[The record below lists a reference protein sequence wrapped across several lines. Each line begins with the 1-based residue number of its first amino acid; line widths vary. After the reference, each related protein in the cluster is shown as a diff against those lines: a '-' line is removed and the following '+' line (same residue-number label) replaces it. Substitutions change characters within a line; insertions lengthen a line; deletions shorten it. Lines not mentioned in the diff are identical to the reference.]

1 VGDTRNRQKKGDSA
15 VKFTSRIWPG
25 VLLAVL
31 LVASPQQLWAVDKGP
46 TVFAA
51 ASLKNTLDAV
61 AADWQ
66 KKTGGQAVI
75 SYAATSALAKQVE
88 QGADADVF
96 ISADLA
102 WMNYLAE
109 RNLIDPKTRFNL
121 LANELVLIAPKD
133 SEITTTIAPGF
144 PLAKRLGGGRLAI
157 AGVDAVPAGK
167 YGKAALQSL
176 GVWDVV
182 KDKLAQAE
190 NVRDALHLVSRA
202 EAPLGIVYASDA
214 KADPNVKVVG
224 VFPADSHPPIVYPA
238 AKLAASR
245 SPAAG
250 GFMDYLRSS
259 AAAPRFQENGFAVLD
274 SH

>member
-1 VGDTRNRQKKGDSA
+1 

-25 VLLAVL
+25 LLLALL
-31 LVASPQQLWAVDKGP
+31 LVTTPQQLWAVDKGP

-51 ASLKNTLDAV
+51 ASLKNALDAV

-66 KKTGGQAVI
+66 KKTGGEAVI

-144 PLAKRLGGGRLAI
+144 PLAKLLGEGRLAI

-167 YGKAALQSL
+167 YGKVALQRL
-176 GVWDVV
+176 GVWDDV

-190 NVRDALHLVSRA
+190 NVRAALRLVSRD
-202 EAPLGIVYASDA
+202 EAPLGVVYESDA
-214 KADPNVKVVG
+214 KADPNVKVAG
-224 VFPADSHPPIVYPA
+224 TFPADSHPRIVYPA

-250 GFMDYLRSS
+250 GFMDYLRSP
-259 AAAPRFQENGFAVLD
+259 AAAPRFQENGFVVLD

>member
-1 VGDTRNRQKKGDSA
+1 

-25 VLLAVL
+25 LLLALL
-31 LVASPQQLWAVDKGP
+31 LVPTPQQLWPGDKGP

-51 ASLKNTLDAV
+51 ASLKNALDAV
-61 AADWQ
+61 AADWK
-66 KKTGGQAVI
+66 KKTGGEVVI

-102 WMNYLAE
+102 WIDHLAE

-133 SEITTTIAPGF
+133 SEITTTIGPGF
-144 PLAKRLGGGRLAI
+144 PLAKLLGDERLAI

-176 GVWDVV
+176 GVWDDV

-190 NVRDALHLVSRA
+190 NVRAALRLVSRA
-202 EAPLGIVYASDA
+202 EAPLGIVYESDA
-214 KADPNVKVVG
+214 KADPNVKVAG
-224 VFPADSHPPIVYPA
+224 TFPADSHPPIVYPA

-250 GFMDYLRSS
+250 GFLDYLRSP
-259 AAAPRFQENGFAVLD
+259 AAAPRFQENGFVVLD